1 MERQVFHAFVEGS
14 PVIEIA
20 GELGRF
26 FDVPFCMGFF
36 SGSAWIRRMGK
47 SPLGPA
53 ITGRAIEELP
63 TNSCNRQRDALFV
76 RKRPQLV
83 QSF

>member
-53 ITGRAIEELP
+53 ITSRAIVELAA
-63 TNSCNRQRDALFV
+63 NSGNPQRDEPFFG
-76 RKRPQLV
+76 KRIQ
-83 QSF
+83 FD